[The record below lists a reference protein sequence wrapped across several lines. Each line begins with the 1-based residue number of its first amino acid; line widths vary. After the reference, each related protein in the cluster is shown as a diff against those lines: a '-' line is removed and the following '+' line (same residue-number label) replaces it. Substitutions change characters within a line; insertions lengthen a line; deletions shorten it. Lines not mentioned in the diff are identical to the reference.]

1 VAEPD
6 AQRQQASA
14 ATTAADA
21 ASATGWH
28 AVDIIARSAA
38 VSRTAIS
45 RATSAVLAPAARL
58 LPATAGGTTIEY
70 ALLLALLTLVIIGA
84 LGNVGDAL
92 VALPLPALVAA
103 IGG

>member
-1 VAEPD
+1 M
-6 AQRQQASA
+6 
-14 ATTAADA
+14 
-21 ASATGWH
+21 
-28 AVDIIARSAA
+28 
-38 VSRTAIS
+38 SRIAIS
-45 RATSAVLAPAARL
+45 RAVSAVLAPAARL

-92 VALPLPALVAA
+92 IALPLPALVAA